1 METTKR
7 AAIYTRISKDREGT
21 ELGVVRQE
29 KSCRAIAA
37 ANGYESVVVFAE
49 NDTSASTRSKKP
61 RPKYAEMM
69 ARTRD
74 GEFTAIVA
82 YSYSRLTRRPQEF
95 NDIIQLAE
103 DRNVRIITVASGE
116 FDLNLASGRGVA
128 RTIAAWDAVE
138 AEQASER
145 IRAAKAQRA
154 ERGEWHGGAPPYGY
168 RSDNPRLVIEP
179 DEAER
184 VREATKRL
192 LDFRES
198 MNSIVKDWNALG
210 VTTRG
215 GHHWRQSNL
224 RSILRNR
231 ALLGETKAGV
241 VGWEPI
247 LDARTFDRLQV
258 LFDDP
263 ARKIAHSPG
272 VKGGKYSMGG
282 GLTVC
287 ARCGKPLTSTRTSRG
302 TAALICNKQVQGP
315 HPAHDSGEGPK
326 GRVKIEHNHLEAFV
340 FGKVIALLDNT
351 PRWQQRMSE
360 PDPAI
365 DTKIDALEAQRA
377 DLQDQ
382 RARAGQAFIAGIMS
396 EAESKREVDRI
407 AGELESLAVEIN
419 GLLGRPDLAVLT
431 EGGIDWV
438 TWLPGQRRAFLRLFI
453 DRIEVGDYPHGVARN
468 GFRKSGETDAEY
480 AERQRERR
488 EVALDQRVQ
497 IVWKWAE
504 RAA

>member
-1 METTKR
+1 METAKR

-21 ELGVVRQE
+21 ELGVDRQE
-29 KSCRAIAA
+29 QDCRALADRL
-37 ANGYESVVVFAE
+37 GLEVVAMFRD
-49 NDTSASTRSKKP
+49 NDISASTLSAKR
-61 RPKYAEMM
+61 RPDFEDMLTRAES
-69 ARTRD
+69 
-74 GEFTAIVA
+74 GEFGTVLA
-82 YSYSRLTRRPQEF
+82 YSNSRLTRRPLEYERLIALHQRSGVMF
-95 NDIIQLAE
+95 
-103 DRNVRIITVASGE
+103 RTVVSGDQ
-116 FDLNLASGRGVA
+116 DLSTADGRAVA
-128 RTIAAWDAVE
+128 RTIAVWDAAE
-138 AEQASER
+138 AERTGER
-145 IRAAKAQRA
+145 IKRAKRQRS
-154 ERGEWHGGAPPYGY
+154 ETGLWHGGAPPYGY
-168 RSDNPRLVIEP
+168 RSDNTVLVVEP
-179 DEAER
+179 AEAER
-184 VREATKRL
+184 IHEVAKRL

-198 MNSIVKDWNALG
+198 MNSIVKDWNARG

-263 ARKIAHSPG
+263 ARKITHSPG

-287 ARCGKPLTSTRTSRG
+287 AKCGKPLTSTRTSRG

-326 GRVKIEHNHLEAFV
+326 GRVKIEHDHLEAFV

-351 PRWQQRMSE
+351 PRWQQRMTE
-360 PDPAI
+360 PDPAV
-365 DTKIDALEAQRA
+365 DAKIDALEAQRA

-382 RARAGQAFIAGIMS
+382 RTRAGQAFIAGIMT

-407 AGELESLAVEIN
+407 AGELESLADQIN
-419 GLLGRPDLAVLT
+419 TLLGAPALSNLFK
-431 EGGIDWV
+431 EGLDWKSW
-438 TWLPGQRRAFLRLFI
+438 TPGQRRAALRGFI
-453 DRIEVGDYPHGVARN
+453 DRIEVGDYPQGLARN

-488 EVALDQRVQ
+488 EIALDQRVQ
-497 IVWKWAE
+497 IVWKWLPNTQ
-504 RAA
+504 